1 MECAPY
7 VYQQF
12 NRKGGANI
20 MRTYALQ
27 KEEMKFYGKNML
39 VQMVQLSFALHVV
52 EVANATAILNC
63 LSLLRGQP
71 FWRCL
76 EMFLYRVSY
85 LFVIIIDVP
94 LNLEAGFAENL
105 LHVC

>member
-39 VQMVQLSFALHVV
+39 VQMVQLSFALHAV
-52 EVANATAILNC
+52 EVAEATAILNC
-63 LSLLRGQP
+63 LSLLQGQP

-76 EMFLYRVSY
+76 EMFLCHVSC
-85 LFVIIIDVP
+85 LLMIILDAQ
-94 LNLEAGFAENL
+94 LNLEVGFAENL